1 MSKLIFLSNPSSIY
15 EGTLSKV
22 NDNVI
27 RLIFLEKI
35 PDEKEL
41 LSGLNI
47 INEHNGKVMSS
58 RIGYETIYRIYED
71 NPLMIELSNNGSTWV
86 KPLPK
91 VNFYT
96 NGGGILEGET
106 VQEVYVY
113 EDLIIPIPT
122 ANENYQFVKWNTEI
136 PTNGE
141 IDSNKSFTAIF
152 EYVPTIEE
160 IKISKINNFSNIAN
174 SSITN
179 GVDVQI
185 GENIEHFS
193 YTDEDQVNIKE
204 IFDLA
209 LQTNVPMYYH
219 ANGKE
224 CKLYTVEEIISIYS
238 SASTNK
244 MHHQTYFNQ
253 IRAYI
258 NSLNTIDEVNNVE
271 YGQKLTD
278 KYLQTYNEAMG
289 QAQFVLEALLTKRT
303 AMLAEE

>member
-27 RLIFLEKI
+27 RLVFLENI

-47 INEHNGKVMSS
+47 VNEHNGKVMSS
-58 RIGYETIYRIYED
+58 RIGYETIYRTYED
-71 NPLMIELSNNGSTWV
+71 NPLMIELSNNCSVWV

-96 NGGGILEGET
+96 NGGGTLEGET
-106 VQEVYVY
+106 VQEVYNY

-152 EYVPTIEE
+152 EYVPTEE
-160 IKISKINNFSNIAN
+160 ELKARFEENKLNKISESKVLLANYLERHPLVSNCHNNTEATYTVTSEKQALMANNYLTYTIAKESGVESPLLTWN
-174 SSITN
+174 AAGCECEVWTEEEYITL
-179 GVDVQI
+179 VLQIAEYVKPLVSLQQSYEVQI
-185 GENIEHFS
+185 NACE
-193 YTDEDQVNIKE
+193 TQ
-204 IFDLA
+204 
-209 LQTNVPMYYH
+209 
-219 ANGKE
+219 
-224 CKLYTVEEIISIYS
+224 EELDSISIVYDVYG
-238 SASTNK
+238 AS
-244 MHHQTYFNQ
+244 
-253 IRAYI
+253 
-258 NSLNTIDEVNNVE
+258 VE
-271 YGQKLTD
+271 
-278 KYLQTYNEAMG
+278 
-289 QAQFVLEALLTKRT
+289 
-303 AMLAEE
+303 